1 MSDSAIGT
9 PQKQSEGRTVL
20 FAVCICFFAVN
31 IVIQMHG
38 NVVPLSFQREFG
50 LTEMMI
56 GTITGAVN
64 LMVSLFLLL
73 TNRFRPRF
81 AVVSILLAMAGG
93 SVLLMCRA
101 EESHVLYAFIASFF
115 FGAVCT
121 NVAKVS
127 ATKLIVVGGSQ
138 ERKSSSMA
146 VVKTMEVLGGFFCL
160 VLIFFFNGAA
170 LYYIMGAIVLLFSV
184 CSLMQSRRSAR
195 DNAED
200 TGSRDKKSLVK
211 VLKECPDKIIILIA
225 VWCWY
230 IGYEAMMTTFSR
242 YAVNVW
248 HMKGNSYTVC
258 LIVCMISATVF
269 YIPAA
274 KIFRGKPVGGI
285 IIGLLMIAAGM
296 FLISRSRS
304 YHLVLNVLFVMSGV
318 GWSCIAVNGVVVTV
332 SGVGDDHAGRLASLY
347 YVASSLSKILAP
359 VISGVILEHLQ
370 YRALYTILSLFFLSA
385 IALLLVG
392 RRMGS
397 ALPKTA

>member
-1 MSDSAIGT
+1 MSDSAAAT
-9 PQKQSEGRTVL
+9 PNKKLEGKNVL
-20 FAVCICFFAVN
+20 FVVSLCFFAVN

-50 LTEMMI
+50 LSEWMI

-64 LMVSLFLLL
+64 LMVSLVLLL
-73 TNRFRPRF
+73 TNRFRPGF
-81 AVVSILLAMAGG
+81 AAVSILLALAGG
-93 SVLLMCRA
+93 SVLLLSRA
-101 EESHVLYAFIASFF
+101 ETGHVLYAFVASFF

-160 VLIFFFNGAA
+160 VLIYVFSGSAMF
-170 LYYIMGAIVLLFSV
+170 YIMSAIVLLFS
-184 CSLMQSRRSAR
+184 LFTLIWTRRVVR
-195 DNAED
+195 DEAGYGNV
-200 TGSRDKKSLVK
+200 RDQNSILR
-211 VLKECPDKIIILIA
+211 VLRECPDKIIILLA

-248 HMKGNSYTVC
+248 HMEGNSYTVC

-274 KIFRGKPVGGI
+274 KIFRGKPVRGI
-285 IIGLLMIAAGM
+285 MIGLLMIAAGM
-296 FLISRSRS
+296 FLISRSQS
-304 YHLVLNVLFVMSGV
+304 YHLFLNILFVMSGV

-332 SGVGDDHAGRLASLY
+332 SDVGDAHAGRLASLY
-347 YVASSLSKILAP
+347 YVVSSLSKILAP
-359 VISGVILEHLQ
+359 VISGAILERLH
-370 YRALYTILSLFFLSA
+370 YRALYAILSIFFLFA

-392 RRMGS
+392 RRMRC
-397 ALPKTA
+397 AAPVA